1 MYVYLHD
8 VGHPSALLYSILWNH
23 SCLSIQLFVTKFSQD
38 WITSF
43 FWYFTWWWLTMIS
56 SDWRNHIPPPPPQ
69 KKRWPKFGPN
79 GPKSGQKLVFFASF
93 LSLDHM
99 FSLKLHTVI
108 AYTEALHLVQVGI
121 PKNSVGPKFGPIRP
135 KSGPKSV
142 FFCHFVKYYSLVF
155 L

>member
-1 MYVYLHD
+1 
-8 VGHPSALLYSILWNH
+8 
-23 SCLSIQLFVTKFSQD
+23 
-38 WITSF
+38 
-43 FWYFTWWWLTMIS
+43 MIS
-56 SDWRNHIPPPPPQ
+56 SDWRNHIPPPPQ

-142 FFCHFVKYYSLVF
+142 FFLSFCQVLFISFPVNCLECQLGTLSSYKFSENILTVWIWASWA
-155 L
+155 